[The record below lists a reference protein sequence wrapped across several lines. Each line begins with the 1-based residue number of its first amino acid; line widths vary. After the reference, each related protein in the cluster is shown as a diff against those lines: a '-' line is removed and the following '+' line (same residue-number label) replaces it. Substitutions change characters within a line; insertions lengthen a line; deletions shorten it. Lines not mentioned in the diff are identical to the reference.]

1 MGIAELEGT
10 LGYFVNLEDKETE
23 ALRNSR
29 VAQTAAMRRVT
40 NEFSRTHL
48 RGWSLGN
55 LVLCSVQFSRSVV
68 SDSRKSGAV

>member
-23 ALRNSR
+23 DLRNSR
-29 VAQTAAMRRVT
+29 VAQTAATRGRVT

-48 RGWSLGN
+48 SDWSLGN
-55 LVLCSVQFSRSVV
+55 LVLCNTV
-68 SDSRKSGAV
+68 

>member
-10 LGYFVNLEDKETE
+10 SGYFVNLEDKETE

-29 VAQTAAMRRVT
+29 VAQTAAMRGVT

-48 RGWSLGN
+48 SGWPLGN
-55 LVLCSVQFSRSVV
+55 L
-68 SDSRKSGAV
+68 